1 MRFCSPLYGDLSSQ
15 RWSFF
20 RVLFLK
26 HSNLMHC
33 KIFTV
38 AAVSHS
44 HSTSLVNCCCCC
56 IHPIYT
62 MMLLTFVIIFSLLP
76 SSIATG
82 VCFMSH
88 IATVAFMPHITAL
101 AVVGHA
107 KSHSS
112 GCLKQIS
119 VLSCRGFERRNSL
132 GRFFSWY
139 LTPPDEAWLLRF
151 STHAFHFNALK

>member
-1 MRFCSPLYGDLSSQ
+1 MRFCSPFYGDLSSQ
-15 RWSFF
+15 RQSFF

-119 VLSCRGFERRNSL
+119 VLSCRGLRGE
-132 GRFFSWY
+132 
-139 LTPPDEAWLLRF
+139 TAWVGLL
-151 STHAFHFNALK
+151 ADI